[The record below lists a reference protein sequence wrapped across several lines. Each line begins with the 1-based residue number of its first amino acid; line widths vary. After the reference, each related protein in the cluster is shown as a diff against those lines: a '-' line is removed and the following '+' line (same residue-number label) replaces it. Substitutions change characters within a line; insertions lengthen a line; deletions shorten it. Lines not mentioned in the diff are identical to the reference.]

1 MNVLL
6 NEQEP
11 TSPQNPLRPTPQDPS
26 YYAPRRRAER
36 LGSRLSSLGETQ
48 FDGPVGVEGA
58 SSPFSVSA
66 SLSAQLEDAVS
77 ESLRRRL
84 DPRSVPEPVEFT
96 PERAQRH
103 TLLIVAGGSALV
115 LGVAA
120 IVALLLFT
128 VIPTLRGGGEGSSS
142 GVAASIAQPPESNQA
157 KPASSQFRSLSGE
170 SDPAVT
176 RGEAERLL
184 QKFVRWGQKTDS
196 AQQQR

>member
-1 MNVLL
+1 MSVLL

-11 TSPQNPLRPTPQDPS
+11 SSPQDPLRPTPQDPS

-36 LGSRLSSLGETQ
+36 LGTRLSSLSETP
-48 FDGPVGVEGA
+48 FDRPVGVEGA
-58 SSPFSVSA
+58 NSPFSVSA
-66 SLSAQLEDAVS
+66 SLSAQLEDAVG
-77 ESLRRRL
+77 ESLRRHL
-84 DPRSVPEPVEFT
+84 DPRLVPEPVEFT

-103 TLLIVAGGSALV
+103 TLLIVGGAFTLV

-128 VIPTLRGGGEGSSS
+128 VVPTLRDGGAGSTS
-142 GVAASIAQPPESNQA
+142 GAAASAGQRPESDQA
-157 KPASSQFRSLSGE
+157 TPAPSQFRTLSGE

-176 RGEAERLL
+176 RGEADRLL
-184 QKFVRWGQKTDS
+184 QKFVRWGQKTDP